1 MLPQLMSLLS
11 SAAETCVYLAFVQHV
26 KALFINEE
34 LLAELD
40 EILAETEKVSPQ
52 VDAYLA
58 DNGATHSKGHK
69 KQTRQT
75 DDIEAQ

>member
-1 MLPQLMSLLS
+1 MLVLLGSLCCIHISLCS
-11 SAAETCVYLAFVQHV
+11 YKLCA
-26 KALFINEE
+26 
-34 LLAELD
+34 AELD

-58 DNGATHSKGHK
+58 DNSATNSKGHR
-69 KQTRQT
+69 KQSQT